1 MKQARSNSHPRLLD
15 AKKPQ
20 VAVATQYLLCNLLLF
35 TEGTDW

>member
-20 VAVATQYLLCNLLLF
+20 VAVATQDLLSHFPLL
-35 TEGTDW
+35 TEATDW